1 MNVGRLVLSRKGFD
15 SGSGGCPSPIF
26 PDGTMYSLPI
36 PSFGS
41 GIAFG
46 DLDHGDVNMGRLVGD
61 LTGGRVRRRPLG
73 AKNEVHLDP
82 DLDGDSYPRES
93 GWRGLLGQAG
103 AAQGHLAR
111 MGVTSGDLFLFFGL
125 YQRVEESISGW
136 RFVRGSKKLHVL
148 WGWLHVGE
156 VRKVD
161 RIRDD
166 VNFRWARYHDHFRGR
181 EDETNTLYV
190 AAESLELVGGAVVP
204 GYGVFRRFDERFVLT
219 DPYCDGVSKWRLPGW
234 FYPGCGRDPLTYH
247 GDLGRW
253 RCDGNYAYL
262 QSVGR
267 GQEFVLDLRGYPE
280 ALEWVS
286 GLVGGGGPSKLG

>member
-1 MNVGRLVLSRKGFD
+1 MKPERLVLSRKGFD
-15 SGSGGCPSPIF
+15 SGSGGCPSPVF

-46 DLDHGDVNMGRLVGD
+46 DLDHGEVNMGRLVGD
-61 LTGGRVRRRPLG
+61 LTHSRIRERRLSG
-73 AKNEVHLDP
+73 KNEVHLDP
-82 DLDGDSYPRES
+82 DLDMEAYPREP

-103 AAQGHLAR
+103 AAQGHLER
-111 MGVTSGDLFLFFGL
+111 RGVSVGDLFLFFGL
-125 YQRVEESISGW
+125 YQRVEAAGPGW
-136 RFVRGSKKLHVL
+136 RFVKGSRRLHVL

-166 VNFRWARYHDHFRGR
+166 VRFRWARYHDHFRR
-181 EDETNTLYV
+181 RWDETNTLYV
-190 AAESLELVGGAVVP
+190 ASENLELVDGVPVP
-204 GYGVFRRFDERFVLT
+204 GYGVFRRFDERLVLT
-219 DPYCDGVSKWRLPGW
+219 DPCDDGVSKWRLPGW
-234 FYPGCGRDPLTYH
+234 FYPGGDNAPLSYH

-253 RCDGNYAYL
+253 QCDGDYAYL

-267 GQEFVLDLRGYPE
+267 GQEFVLDLRGYPK
-280 ALEWVS
+280 AMDWVS
-286 GLVGGGGPSKLG
+286 ELVGGLSKLG